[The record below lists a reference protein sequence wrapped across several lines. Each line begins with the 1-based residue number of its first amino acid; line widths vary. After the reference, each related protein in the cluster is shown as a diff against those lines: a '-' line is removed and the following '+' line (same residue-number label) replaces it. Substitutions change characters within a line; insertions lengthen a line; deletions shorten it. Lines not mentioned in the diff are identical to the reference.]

1 MLLIKKHYNS
11 VETSIIIPSVID
23 VINDVFKPFIK
34 ICGEILLISETELN
48 AVCVYS
54 FSPSEKF
61 SFSVC
66 KCPKLAP
73 NATPKPMPRAI
84 LF

>member
-1 MLLIKKHYNS
+1 MLLIKKHYHS

-34 ICGEILLISETELN
+34 ICGEILLISEAELK

-54 FSPSEKF
+54 FSSFEKF
-61 SFSVC
+61 SFFVC
-66 KCPKLAP
+66 K
-73 NATPKPMPRAI
+73 
-84 LF
+84 